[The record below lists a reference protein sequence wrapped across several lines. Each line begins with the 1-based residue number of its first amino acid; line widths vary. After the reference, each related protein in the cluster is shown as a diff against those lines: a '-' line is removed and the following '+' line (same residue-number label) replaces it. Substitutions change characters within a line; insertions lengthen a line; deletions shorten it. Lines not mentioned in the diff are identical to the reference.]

1 MRPHAAH
8 EADDAL
14 VHVGQRRLLLL
25 LIGERRRGGGR
36 AHGGRVPM
44 SRRLEGSVVCPR
56 QGRQRSRHGSRRG
69 QCSAPLPLWR
79 RVLALRLSVVELF
92 GCTKRPPS
100 NGLRLGQV
108 PLGRGARKQP
118 APCALRYRPS
128 AGLVSSSRRGSA
140 AIVGGGAGCYRGR
153 RLRHARHCGLDVGV
167 LDHDG
172 LVVLQDV
179 AVELGLHRLAGE
191 AAVEC
196 KGYVDHRRLARALR
210 PRRRQ
215 QPVLLRL
222 HRQDVDRPSGRRHGV
237 APVLDALVLSHL
249 HPAVGQDDG
258 GGAAVAQRLE
268 TRVVAHRT
276 VHQHHAVGGPRAV
289 EPLQRHGAEDNRHAR
304 GRGGGGGH
312 GELALAVGVD
322 VAVLERR
329 QRGHRR
335 EVGVAD
341 LPQPAPRPRVAPVT
355 RIIGQHVLRGRDG
368 VGGEDEA
375 VARVEAG
382 GVDEQHRHLGA
393 PSLIHAVR
401 DVGLPLVR
409 WLDPQTLQAARLRAG
424 GLLRRLELGVEVA
437 LDDAQDLLDAPATA
451 AVHAQVEVGKRVL
464 VRAPVAVLAGHKL
477 HEGPRHVRHHLDV
490 VLPRYLHVLLLL
502 QQLPQAQEEVQPDD
516 GAAAHG
522 ANKVDASQRVHLRQ
536 HAQRP

>member
-1 MRPHAAH
+1 M
-8 EADDAL
+8 
-14 VHVGQRRLLLL
+14 
-25 LIGERRRGGGR
+25 
-36 AHGGRVPM
+36 
-44 SRRLEGSVVCPR
+44 
-56 QGRQRSRHGSRRG
+56 
-69 QCSAPLPLWR
+69 
-79 RVLALRLSVVELF
+79 
-92 GCTKRPPS
+92 
-100 NGLRLGQV
+100 
-108 PLGRGARKQP
+108 
-118 APCALRYRPS
+118 
-128 AGLVSSSRRGSA
+128 
-140 AIVGGGAGCYRGR
+140 
-153 RLRHARHCGLDVGV
+153 RHATGLT
-167 LDHDG
+167 
-172 LVVLQDV
+172 LV
-179 AVELGLHRLAGE
+179 R
-191 AAVEC
+191 
-196 KGYVDHRRLARALR
+196 
-210 PRRRQ
+210 
-215 QPVLLRL
+215 
-222 HRQDVDRPSGRRHGV
+222 
-237 APVLDALVLSHL
+237 HL

-276 VHQHHAVGGPRAV
+276 VHQHHAVGGPRAITGTLAARTTDAASSATQP
-289 EPLQRHGAEDNRHAR
+289 ERGFAPGQGRTRTSIAQRT

-355 RIIGQHVLRGRDG
+355 RIICTAAHQANRPRLSPQLPLGGGRRTGQHVLRGRDG

-409 WLDPQTLQAARLRAG
+409 WLDPQTLQADNHNSSSSSSSSSSPWRPLAKSLLRHPSLCVLLMPLRGRGAPARLRAG

-490 VLPRYLHVLLLL
+490 VLPRYLLPFVAQDRAEVSLAARAGPGQGRACGELLLRECWRVAWGATYHVLLLL

-536 HAQRP
+536 HAQRPCAARARHASLSRTPPSRTRAPATTLT